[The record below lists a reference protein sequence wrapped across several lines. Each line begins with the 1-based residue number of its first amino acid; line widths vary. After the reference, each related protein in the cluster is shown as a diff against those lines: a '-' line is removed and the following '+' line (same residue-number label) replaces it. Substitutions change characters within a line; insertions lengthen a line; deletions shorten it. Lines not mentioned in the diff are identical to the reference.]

1 MFTEPPIAV
10 PLQWYKPAE
19 QANFLGKHKV
29 GKLSLLGLQTKHAM
43 LIIKAFTYFL

>member
-29 GKLSLLGLQTKHAM
+29 GKACWGSKQNM
-43 LIIKAFTYFL
+43 PC